1 MSHNQGRGGKYPA
14 AIIACQQK
22 HWLQLLRQ
30 QPNCGR
36 FEHWNPDQKINE
48 KKTFKE
54 GMWLYILVAKWV
66 WGSQKAFH
74 WKFLQWQVNN
84 WEFWWQALAQCTKT
98 LLWKTNLVDLSDVDV
113 YSVCRQIFLKNENS
127 LKFQYWKNIFPLN
140 TQYTIYCSYLEKLL
154 LPLPTITSSSSRI
167 WRLWSHCHVTAYFIF
182 SRENPGHS
190 VVTQPCLLLHHQHIP
205 RPEKIRL

>member
-54 GMWLYILVAKWV
+54 GMWLYILVAKRV

-140 TQYTIYCSYLEKLL
+140 TQFIVLTLRNSSSP
-154 LPLPTITSSSSRI
+154 PLPPAAAGYGDSEATVMSLLTSSSAERI
-167 WRLWSHCHVTAYFIF
+167 LGTAW
-182 SRENPGHS
+182 
-190 VVTQPCLLLHHQHIP
+190 
-205 RPEKIRL
+205 